1 MVIPDRK
8 IVKAATGGKTNA
20 GKAPFGESKN
30 DDDSMNF
37 YRVEE
42 GQGRSILRV
51 LLVQTI
57 RRV

>member
-1 MVIPDRK
+1 MVIPDRN
-8 IVKAATGGKTNA
+8 IVKIGTGGKTNA
-20 GKAPFGESKN
+20 GKAPFEESKN

-42 GQGRSILRV
+42 GPGRSILRA